1 MTPVTREHCLRI
13 RMTTINIR
21 PPFKTE
27 QDFSQR
33 LAATSECVRID
44 YFRRLDQASV
54 SVLAARLEKEQSTH
68 VELLLSTSRL
78 QVKKVNIGACCL
90 LLVLAAAT
98 LALDLPY
105 GRAASWITAAAWASY
120 VGASEFFFLPYLR
133 LRQAKHWNDYQR
145 HAREWT
151 SLLGNRGFAEH
162 MAVSG
167 AQFLGE
173 APAEAETVDLAI
185 RGFALVQ
192 AERAARR

>member
-1 MTPVTREHCLRI
+1 
-13 RMTTINIR
+13 MTTINFR

-27 QDFSQR
+27 QEFSQR
-33 LAATSECVRID
+33 LAASSEGVRID

-54 SVLAARLEKEQSTH
+54 AVLAALLEKEQSAH
-68 VELLLSTSRL
+68 VESLASSSRERL
-78 QVKKVNIGACCL
+78 KRVNIGACCL
-90 LLVLAAAT
+90 FLVLAAAT

-105 GRAASWITAAAWASY
+105 CRVACWFMAAAWASY

-133 LRQAKHWNDYQR
+133 LQQIKHWNDYQK

-162 MAVSG
+162 MAVSKE
-167 AQFLGE
+167 QFRGE
-173 APAEAETVDLAI
+173 APAEAETVELAI